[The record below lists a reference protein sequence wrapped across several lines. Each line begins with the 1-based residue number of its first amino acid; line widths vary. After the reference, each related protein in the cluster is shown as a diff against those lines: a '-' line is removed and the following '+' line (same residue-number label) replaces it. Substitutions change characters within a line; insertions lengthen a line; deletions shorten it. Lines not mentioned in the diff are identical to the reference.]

1 MMKFLLV
8 AFCAIVIFGNGAAA
22 QDLPDYLKQDAE
34 YDRIRDNLAQ
44 DDWATVK
51 AESCTAYGTL
61 CDIYPE
67 LESCAGTGLGACLFH
82 WKNGSGAVLSISTAG
97 EVDRVI
103 TGWEIGKP

>member
-1 MMKFLLV
+1 MKSLLV
-8 AFCAIVIFGNGAAA
+8 AFCAIVIFGPAALA

-44 DDWATVK
+44 DDWVPVK
-51 AESCTAYGTL
+51 AESCTAYGAL

-67 LESCAGTGLGACLFH
+67 LESCAGTGVGACLFH
-82 WKNGSGAVLSISTAG
+82 WKNGSGVVLSISTAG

-103 TGWEIGKP
+103 TGWKVGKP